1 MPKFILLLH
10 QEANRT
16 AHLSPEEIQ
25 KIIGRYT
32 AWRDDLVKRG
42 KVLGGE
48 KLTNDGGR
56 HLRTKGD
63 SVSVTEGPFSESQE
77 VLGGFFLIESADYE
91 EAAAIAST
99 CPHMGDNRWIEVRQI
114 DAMRG

>member
-10 QEANRT
+10 QEANRMG
-16 AHLSPEEIQ
+16 HLSPEEIQ
-25 KIIGRYT
+25 KIIARYT

-56 HLRTKGD
+56 HLRTKGET
-63 SVSVTEGPFSESQE
+63 VSVTEGPYVESQE
-77 VLGGFFLIESADYE
+77 VLGGYFLIESADFD
-91 EAAAIAST
+91 EAVAIART
-99 CPHMGDNRWIEVRQI
+99 CPHLGDSRWIEVRQI
-114 DAMRG
+114 DAMR